1 MGEFSNGLFGCFNN
15 CTLCLITYIAPCY
28 TAGKNAEA
36 VGDSCIMVGA
46 LYAIFP
52 IVGIY
57 FVAKTREKIR
67 EQKGIDVS
75 SNLATQVHAS
85 CLCIYLIGRQLD
97 WQFLWLFVICLK
109 KKKEEEEILGVG
121 SGRLTMPMPTAV
133 IFYFFLLSLND
144 IALYKLM

>member
-57 FVAKTREKIR
+57 FVAKVREKIR

-75 SNLATQVHAS
+75 SYKATQLQTPY
-85 CLCIYLIGRQLD
+85 LCMHLIGRQL
-97 WQFLWLFVICLK
+97 
-109 KKKEEEEILGVG
+109 
-121 SGRLTMPMPTAV
+121 
-133 IFYFFLLSLND
+133 N
-144 IALYKLM
+144 

>member
-109 KKKEEEEILGVG
+109 KKKRRGG
-121 SGRLTMPMPTAV
+121 NSGRWQWQIDNADAHGGHLL
-133 IFYFFLLSLND
+133 FFSFKFE
-144 IALYKLM
+144 LYCTL

>member
-109 KKKEEEEILGVG
+109 KKKKRRKFWAL
-121 SGRLTMPMPTAV
+121 AV
-133 IFYFFLLSLND
+133 ADWQCRCPRRSSFIFFFKFEWYCTL
-144 IALYKLM
+144 